1 MHLDELEK
9 AMDNYN
15 NSIAREIKET
25 SACVQRFVK
34 CCGVEKYTDWE
45 QVMGGDNVPDSCCK
59 VETEGCGKGF
69 NVEEIYTE
77 GCLATLKA
85 KILDNSGIA
94 IRVGI
99 GISVLIFLGVLIGCS
114 QAKAMKF

>member
-1 MHLDELEK
+1 MEK
-9 AMDNYN
+9 AMANYTN
-15 NSIAREIKET
+15 PTTRDTKET
-25 SACVQRFVK
+25 WDLVQKDVK
-34 CCGVEKYTDWE
+34 CCGVEKYVDWKE
-45 QVMGGDNVPDSCCK
+45 VIGGDIVPDSCCK

-69 NVEEIYTE
+69 NVEEIYPE

-94 IRVGI
+94 IGVGI
-99 GISVLIFLGVLIGCS
+99 GIGVLIFLAVLIGCS